1 MATENINA
9 KEYETFCNFLK
20 DACGIVLGQNK
31 LYLVNSRLKR
41 LLEEEK
47 ISSVSQLIDTVSKG
61 ANARLRGKIVD
72 AMTTNE
78 TYWFRDQNPYL
89 IMQESLL
96 PELLQ
101 RSSKP
106 LRIWSAACSSGQE
119 PYSISMILEEF
130 FQSRPSLRRDVEII
144 ATDISP
150 TMLSRAR
157 EGTYDEITV
166 ARGMDELRRAKFF
179 SKQGSVWRVNDKI
192 RARVKF
198 VEFNLM
204 KNFSSLGH
212 FDVVFCRNV
221 LIYFSSELKSD
232 ILNRISSALLPDSY
246 LFLGGSESMASYCR
260 RFDTVRFKSGLV
272 FKLKSD

>member
-9 KEYETFCNFLK
+9 KEYEIFCNVLK
-20 DACGIVLGQNK
+20 QACGIVLGQNK

-41 LLEEEK
+41 LLDEEK
-47 ISSVSQLIDTVSKG
+47 ISSVSQLIEMVAQG
-61 ANARLRGKIVD
+61 ANSRLRGKIVD

-89 IMQESLL
+89 MMQESLL

-157 EGTYDEITV
+157 EGIYDEITV
-166 ARGMDELRRAKFF
+166 SRGMDELRRSKFF
-179 SKQGSVWRVNDKI
+179 TKQGAVWRVNDKI

-204 KNFSSLGH
+204 KNFSSLGR

-232 ILNRISSALLPDSY
+232 ILNRISCALLPDSY

-260 RFDTVRFKSGLV
+260 RFDTVRFKTGLV